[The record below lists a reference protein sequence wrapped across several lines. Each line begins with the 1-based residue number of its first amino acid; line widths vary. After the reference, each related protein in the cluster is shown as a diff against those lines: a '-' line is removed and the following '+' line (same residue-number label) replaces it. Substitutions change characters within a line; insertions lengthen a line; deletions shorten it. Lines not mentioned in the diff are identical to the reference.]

1 MCAAESFSLSNFPWV
16 TLIISSVLFV
26 YLLSLICL
34 VYWCMTA
41 PDYVDADFNPHRE
54 GSHLTPTY
62 GGEAVITTHDLGE
75 GSVSTQ
81 SESKG
86 ITS

>member
-1 MCAAESFSLSNFPWV
+1 
-16 TLIISSVLFV
+16 
-26 YLLSLICL
+26 
-34 VYWCMTA
+34 MTA
-41 PDYVDADFNPHRE
+41 PDYVDSDFNPHRE

-62 GGEAVITTHDLGE
+62 RGEAVITTHDLGE